1 MMMMEPSKAQG
12 LRELFPSA
20 TPPPPPLSSPFQG
33 YDYWKMAVNHQI
45 FFFLTAAASVRL
57 LIY

>member
-1 MMMMEPSKAQG
+1 MG
-12 LRELFPSA
+12 LENYSHLH
-20 TPPPPPLSSPFQG
+20 PLPLLNSPFQG

-45 FFFLTAAASVRL
+45 FFLTAAASVRL

>member
-1 MMMMEPSKAQG
+1 MMEPSKAHG

-20 TPPPPPLSSPFQG
+20 PLPLLTSPFQG

-45 FFFLTAAASVRL
+45 FF
-57 LIY
+57 